1 MSDTFKYLESAGEDN
16 EAQKFLKKRMESYT
30 PEQRAMLEASGGPS
44 KVGSSNGV
52 IPEGD
57 AYDAQ
62 NPTKNQD
69 TKKSTTTTS
78 TSTGSDA
85 YKDFDVNDK
94 YKSGQWGSGKL
105 SQQDLADKYGLDTSA
120 EANKGDTAVWGTNRT
135 GERVFLGNIDN
146 SQRSNDDIIKAHSAQ
161 ADSGEVD
168 HGSMP
173 ESVSSDGDV
182 IGAMLNMWDGGGGPD
197 KETAP
202 EPEKER
208 TPIEHSPEVKQ
219 ATERVRAYEDNI
231 MSGKTSSDIF
241 GDTYGNTG
249 LDLDSKTDASS
260 TVDNNQPDAMQR
272 INDKYSIN
280 LNKGIA
286 GIGTSSYEEPK
297 SNEAAASF
305 LDSKKSD
312 YKSAYNFK
320 PSTNSAYGS

>member
-1 MSDTFKYLESAGEDN
+1 MADAAQEFLNKQLSKNRFTAEQQSRLDNSGGASVAGSGDGIVPAGEAYAKYGKMPSTDTTTGT
-16 EAQKFLKKRMESYT
+16 ST
-30 PEQRAMLEASGGPS
+30 AS
-44 KVGSSNGV
+44 
-52 IPEGD
+52 
-57 AYDAQ
+57 A
-62 NPTKNQD
+62 
-69 TKKSTTTTS
+69 STTTS
-78 TSTGSDA
+78 PTSTGADA
-85 YKDFDVNDK
+85 YKDFDVNEK

-120 EANKGDTAVWGTNRT
+120 KANKGDTAVWGTNRT

-146 SQRSNDDIIKAHSAQ
+146 SFRSNDDVIKAHLSQ
-161 ADSGEVD
+161 ADDGEAK
-168 HGSMP
+168 HGDIP

-182 IGAMLNMWDGGGGPD
+182 IGAMLNMWDGGGGPA

-280 LNKGIA
+280 LNKGMA
-286 GIGTSSYEEPK
+286 GIGTSSYEAPK

-320 PSTNSAYGS
+320 PSTNSAYGAN